1 MSATPPSRHLS
12 AENETL
18 AAEKTG
24 LTRENT
30 ATDYENV
37 ANTRGKT
44 ENTRGNAAINDE
56 KSAPMAEK
64 TESGRGNDA
73 IDDENPALAAE
84 KTSLTHENTATACE
98 NAASNR
104 GKTENA
110 RGNTAIHAGKS
121 APTDGKTENV
131 RGKTKSDPG
140 NDALAASAGQNIK
153 PRYELLDGLRG
164 VAALLVILFHFGEGF
179 ATTPADQW
187 INHGYLAV
195 DFFFILS
202 GFVIGYAYDD
212 RWTRGMT
219 ARRFMWRRVVRLH
232 PLVVLSMLLGAA
244 AFVLQ
249 GSVQWDGTPVDA
261 PRLLLCLAL
270 SLFLLP
276 AWPGAACEVRGNGEM
291 FPLNGP
297 AWSLFFEYIGSLAY
311 ALFLH
316 SVGKR
321 TLRLIVSAGA
331 AALAA
336 TALGNASGFY
346 NLGVGWSLADGG
358 FWGGLARLSFSFPAG
373 LLMARSFRPMRVRG
387 AFWLCSAA
395 LVAMLSM
402 PYVGD
407 SAGDV
412 RNAVF
417 DLVCTLVVFPA
428 IVWLGACGAT
438 TDAFSTRL
446 CATLGQLSYPIYILH
461 YPLMYLFYAWVWQN
475 GVSPREAL
483 PVCAAMLVVIPAL
496 AWTALHFYDIPLREA
511 LGRHLSGRR

>member
-1 MSATPPSRHLS
+1 MSATPPSRHFS

-24 LTRENT
+24 LARENT

-37 ANTRGKT
+37 A
-44 ENTRGNAAINDE
+44 
-56 KSAPMAEK
+56 SA
-64 TESGRGNDA
+64 R
-73 IDDENPALAAE
+73 
-84 KTSLTHENTATACE
+84 
-98 NAASNR
+98 
-104 GKTENA
+104 
-110 RGNTAIHAGKS
+110 
-121 APTDGKTENV
+121 GKTENV
-131 RGKTKSDPG
+131 RENDALAAEKLAPTAEKTEIACG
-140 NDALAASAGQNIK
+140 NAALAASAGQNIK

-179 ATTPADQW
+179 ATTPTDQW

-232 PLVVLSMLLGAA
+232 PMVVLSMLLGAA

-249 GSVQWDGTPVDA
+249 GSVQWDGTPVAA

-316 SVGKR
+316 GVGKR

-446 CATLGQLSYPIYILH
+446 CTTLGQLSYPIYILH

-496 AWTALHFYDIPLREA
+496 AWTALRFYDIPLREA
-511 LGRHLSGRR
+511 LGRRLSGRR

>member
-1 MSATPPSRHLS
+1 
-12 AENETL
+12 
-18 AAEKTG
+18 
-24 LTRENT
+24 
-30 ATDYENV
+30 
-37 ANTRGKT
+37 
-44 ENTRGNAAINDE
+44 
-56 KSAPMAEK
+56 MA
-64 TESGRGNDA
+64 RGNDA
-73 IDDENPALAAE
+73 IDDGNPALAAE
-84 KTSLTHENTATACE
+84 KTSLTHENTATDCE
-98 NAASNR
+98 NVASAR
-104 GKTENA
+104 GKIDSV
-110 RGNTAIHAGKS
+110 RGNA
-121 APTDGKTENV
+121 
-131 RGKTKSDPG
+131 
-140 NDALAASAGQNIK
+140 ALAASAGQNIK

-179 ATTPADQW
+179 ATTPTDQW

-232 PLVVLSMLLGAA
+232 PMVVLSMLLGAA

-249 GSVQWDGTPVDA
+249 GSVQWDGTPVAA

-276 AWPGAACEVRGNGEM
+276 AWPGTACEVRGHGEM

-446 CATLGQLSYPIYILH
+446 CTTLGQLSYPIYILH

-475 GVSPREAL
+475 GVAPREAL

-496 AWTALHFYDIPLREA
+496 AWTALRFYDIPLREA
-511 LGRHLSGRR
+511 LGRRLSGRR